1 MFLDK
6 LMLLLHI
13 GFAIFTIG
21 PLTVATSL
29 TPRYIRAK
37 DVGVLKFL
45 QRTTRIYGI
54 GTALVFLAGLVL
66 ARDKFDQFWLSAS
79 MTLFIVAVV
88 LLFGLVVRDQNK
100 AVQTLSNEDS
110 EDDARVQTGRIASV
124 SGVIAI
130 IWLVILILMIWQ
142 PGA

>member
-29 TPRYIRAK
+29 TPRYIRNK
-37 DVGVLKFL
+37 DVAVLRFL
-45 QRTTRIYGI
+45 QRITRIYGA

-79 MTLFIVAVV
+79 MTLFIVAVL
-88 LLFGLVVRDQNK
+88 LLFGLVVRDQKK
-100 AVQTLSNEDS
+100 AIDTLTNEES
-110 EDDARVQTGRIASV
+110 EDDARVQTGRIAGV
-124 SGVIAI
+124 SGAIAI
-130 IWLVILILMIWQ
+130 IWLVILTFMIWQ